1 LTQRRDS
8 AGFIIVGDDSYL
20 EPYTRS
26 LGTLTADIA
35 RLQTLTADNPSQQ
48 SDLEQLQAAATARFS
63 LITESIRLRRESG
76 FAAAQAIVATGEGK
90 RLMDDMRAI
99 VARMEAREEALLG
112 TRNAE
117 AARSYRDA
125 QLIGLVTTAL
135 AVLVLGLLFAGTRR
149 FGVERRLAEQTAE
162 RLNVTLRS
170 IGDGVI
176 TTDNHG
182 RIHRMNPVA
191 EALTGWS
198 ESDAAGRTLED
209 ALVMINEQSRLP
221 VENPV
226 MRVLREGEI
235 VGLANHTILIG
246 KDGREIPIDDSAAPI
261 RDADGDMVGVV
272 MVVRDISERH
282 EAERA
287 RMDLVEKEQLARRQ
301 AEEANRTKDEFLAT
315 VSHELRTPLNAI
327 LGWADML
334 RSGTLSDTRRD
345 RAIDAVYTNAV
356 RQTKLIDELLDVS
369 RIMSGKL
376 PLDRAPLDLRAVVRS
391 SVDVIQP
398 SADAKHIDLAVDAGD
413 SIPEFYGDTTRL
425 QQILVN
431 LLSNAIKFTPDGG
444 SVRVGLRRGAGVV
457 ELTVS
462 DSGQGIPA
470 RFLPLIFEPFRQ
482 ADHLTTRQ
490 HGGLGLGLSIVRH
503 LVEAHGGQVRADS
516 AGAGKGSTF
525 TVLLPV
531 VHAGPGADH
540 AARTQGQTATS
551 DVRSA
556 RLNGVVVLVDD
567 DDDNRDLLVV
577 TLQDHGAAVLTA
589 SSAAQALDMLQR
601 SSVDALLSDI
611 AMPGEDGYSLIRR
624 LRARETGETGF
635 VPAAA
640 LTSLAR
646 AEDRLDALRA
656 GFQLH
661 LSKPIDAVSLVEA
674 VRTLTGGTWT
684 ATSPTSETRAQPP
697 ST

>member
-1 LTQRRDS
+1 
-8 AGFIIVGDDSYL
+8 
-20 EPYTRS
+20 
-26 LGTLTADIA
+26 
-35 RLQTLTADNPSQQ
+35 
-48 SDLEQLQAAATARFS
+48 
-63 LITESIRLRRESG
+63 
-76 FAAAQAIVATGEGK
+76 
-90 RLMDDMRAI
+90 
-99 VARMEAREEALLG
+99 
-112 TRNAE
+112 
-117 AARSYRDA
+117 
-125 QLIGLVTTAL
+125 
-135 AVLVLGLLFAGTRR
+135 
-149 FGVERRLAEQTAE
+149 
-162 RLNVTLRS
+162 
-170 IGDGVI
+170 
-176 TTDNHG
+176 
-182 RIHRMNPVA
+182 
-191 EALTGWS
+191 
-198 ESDAAGRTLED
+198 
-209 ALVMINEQSRLP
+209 
-221 VENPV
+221 
-226 MRVLREGEI
+226 
-235 VGLANHTILIG
+235 
-246 KDGREIPIDDSAAPI
+246 
-261 RDADGDMVGVV
+261 
-272 MVVRDISERH
+272 
-282 EAERA
+282 
-287 RMDLVEKEQLARRQ
+287 MDLVEREQLARRQ
-301 AEEANRTKDEFLAT
+301 AEVANRTKDEFLAT

-334 RSGTLSDTRRD
+334 RSGTLSDTRRE

-398 SADAKHIDLAVDAGD
+398 SADAKHIHLAVDAGAP
-413 SIPEFYGDTTRL
+413 IPEFYGDATRL

-444 SVRVGLRRGAGVV
+444 SVRVGLRRSAAAV
-457 ELTVS
+457 ELTVT

-531 VHAGPGADH
+531 VHAGPGADR
-540 AARTQGQTATS
+540 AARTQAQTATS
-551 DVRSA
+551 GVRSA
-556 RLNGVVVLVDD
+556 RLNGVVVLVVDD

-646 AEDRLDALRA
+646 EEDRLEALRA

-684 ATSPTSETRAQPP
+684 ATSPASETRAQPP